1 MSHGIGKPEETR
13 KSQAGEAVRTHTTFM
28 KFTGLCGQ
36 SSWSAKTIKT
46 VTSKITTTNIIIKK

>member
-13 KSQAGEAVRTHTTFM
+13 KWQAGEAVRTHTTFM
-28 KFTGLCGQ
+28 KLTELFGQ
-36 SSWSAKTIKT
+36 SSWSSKTIKT